1 MKERRNQTPKQR
13 KLLDPKRDLLLQFYK
28 MPILLRPVEIKLV
41 DGKRDLLLLLL
52 LPGQR
57 DLMKTLHP
65 MMVLKVNVTMS
76 VVNVWEVISK
86 IYRGE

>member
-1 MKERRNQTPKQR
+1 LPK
-13 KLLDPKRDLLLQFYK
+13 KRPAAAVLSNYK
-28 MPILLRPVEIKLV
+28 ATKTGTEKPV

-57 DLMKTLHP
+57 DLLKRLMKALHL
-65 MMVLKVNVTMS
+65 MMILKVTVTMS

-86 IYRGE
+86 L